1 MCGVALVTKAGRMV
15 CVFSVSVSEDTGC
28 VVCDA
33 VSLCV
38 LFFVFQKTKAV
49 GTTYVTHFH
58 VPEDRNSQKQ
68 VTFFPV
74 PPSKGLWWQI
84 MLGGRAALWF
94 YQ

>member
-1 MCGVALVTKAGRMV
+1 MCGVALVTRAGCVV
-15 CVFSVSVSEDTGC
+15 CVFSISVSEDTGW
-28 VVCDA
+28 VVGDA

-38 LFFVFQKTKAV
+38 LFFMFQKTKTV

-74 PPSKGLWWQI
+74 PPSIGL
-84 MLGGRAALWF
+84 
-94 YQ
+94 